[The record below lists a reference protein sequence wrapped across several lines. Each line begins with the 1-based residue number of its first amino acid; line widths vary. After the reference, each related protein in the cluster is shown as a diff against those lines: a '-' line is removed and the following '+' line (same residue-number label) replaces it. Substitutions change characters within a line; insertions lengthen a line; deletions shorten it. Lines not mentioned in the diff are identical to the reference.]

1 MHIEYWIHT
10 TVRIM
15 AGSKLKADMV
25 EALWLFLKCLDIE
38 QLQIALENANVTP
51 NMFMPPEPM
60 EPSFS
65 KYNKYSTLLNWA
77 CYNRFHEGIAL
88 LMLKGGGTFLQSKM
102 QILIKPKK
110 KIFPSAIATVF
121 RQQRWQGR
129 WGALTSTLRPA
140 PRAPGRN

>member
-88 LMLKGGGTFLQSKM
+88 LMLKGGGYISA
-102 QILIKPKK
+102 IKDANSYKTK
-110 KIFPSAIATVF
+110 EKNLSFGSCDCLPSAALA
-121 RQQRWQGR
+121 
-129 WGALTSTLRPA
+129 GALGGADQHPA
-140 PRAPGRN
+140 PCAPGRN